1 MCKAIF
7 VPDLIRKREKNEK
20 IVMLTAYDF
29 AFASLLDEAGVDI
42 ILVGDSLGTVI
53 QGQKNTLAVT
63 LDEVIYHSTLVV
75 RGAQRALVIAD
86 MPFMSYQLGPRD
98 ALIAAGRLVK
108 EAGVSGVKLEGGVNV
123 ADTIEMIV
131 RAEIPVMGHVGL
143 TPQAYHRMGGHR
155 VQGREQGSGVGSRR
169 RVLEDAKA
177 VEDAGAFSLVLEG
190 IPEDL
195 AAEITESLS
204 IPTIGIGAGAN
215 CSGQVLVLHD
225 LLGLSSSLSGSRVP
239 KFVKQYANLGDLAS
253 EAIRN
258 YAEEVRQG
266 LFPGR
271 EHSYELTAVKK
282 RAEG

>member
-1 MCKAIF
+1 MCKTIF

-29 AFASLLDEAGVDI
+29 AFASLLDEAGIDI
-42 ILVGDSLGTVI
+42 ILVGDSLGTVV
-53 QGQKNTLAVT
+53 QGQMNTLAVT
-63 LDEVIYHSTLVV
+63 LEEIMYHSKLVV
-75 RGAQRALVIAD
+75 RGTRHALVIAD

-98 ALIAAGRLVK
+98 ALISAGRLVK

-123 ADTIEMIV
+123 AETIQTIV

-143 TPQAYHRMGGHR
+143 TPQSYHRMGGHR
-155 VQGREQGSGVGSRR
+155 VQGRDQGSGVGSRK

-177 VEDAGAFSLVLEG
+177 VEEAGAFSIVLEG
-190 IPEDL
+190 IPEEL
-195 AAEITESLS
+195 ASEVTETLT

-225 LLGLSSSLSGSRVP
+225 LLGLSGSKLPR
-239 KFVKQYANLGDLAS
+239 FVKQYADLGELTK
-253 EAIRN
+253 EAVRS
-258 YAEEVRQG
+258 YALEVRQG
-266 LFPGR
+266 LFPGQ
-271 EHSYELTAVKK
+271 EHGYELTAVKK